1 MGRSNIPASG
11 RVFKHSMIFLGKQ
24 TPHVHTARWVWWRTW
39 VLYISSAW
47 IPLSYVYISQI
58 SRQDT
63 PKQRKLDS
71 LQSKSK
77 GATNETP
84 TCEVT
89 LYAPQTN
96 ALCQWWGVRELSS
109 AGELGCWRRW
119 HPGSL
124 CRLVKGWDQRVR
136 CCLKWALY
144 APKQTHALRTLH
156 KKPKTHVFA
165 KKKSVVGC
173 GYVGGGSKVLSG
185 IGC

>member
-1 MGRSNIPASG
+1 MTHLRGRRTLIRLGAVRRHSTYTEQDDYGGIPG
-11 RVFKHSMIFLGKQ
+11 WCHTLRVDTIII
-24 TPHVHTARWVWWRTW
+24 
-39 VLYISSAW
+39 LYICHK
-47 IPLSYVYISQI
+47 YHVKH
-58 SRQDT
+58 T
-63 PKQRKLDS
+63 PKQRKLYRLKS
-71 LQSKSK
+71 ESKS
-77 GATNETP
+77 ATNETP

-109 AGELGCWRRW
+109 AGEVGCWRRW
-119 HPGSL
+119 QPGSL

-144 APKQTHALRTLH
+144 APKQTHALHTLH
-156 KKPKTHVFA
+156 KEPKTHIFA

>member
-24 TPHVHTARWVWWRTW
+24 TPHVHTARWVWWPTW

-84 TCEVT
+84 TCVVPMH
-89 LYAPQTN
+89 APQTK
-96 ALCQWWGVRELSS
+96 
-109 AGELGCWRRW
+109 
-119 HPGSL
+119 SL
-124 CRLVKGWDQRVR
+124 CRGVGELKRGRWTAFVKCGVSGGYWVQPR
-136 CCLKWALY
+136 LISGEE
-144 APKQTHALRTLH
+144 
-156 KKPKTHVFA
+156 KTKTIMCTVPR
-165 KKKSVVGC
+165 
-173 GYVGGGSKVLSG
+173 LW
-185 IGC
+185 I